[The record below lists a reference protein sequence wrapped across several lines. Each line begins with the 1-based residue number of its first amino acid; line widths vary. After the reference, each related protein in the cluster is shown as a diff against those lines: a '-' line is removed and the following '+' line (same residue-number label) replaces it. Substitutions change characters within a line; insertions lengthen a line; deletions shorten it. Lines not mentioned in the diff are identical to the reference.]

1 MSMKK
6 RTRKTAPAAKQ
17 TAAATKAAAEKRPG
31 VIASIVEAIST
42 AKGATA
48 EEIHAGLVKKF
59 PERDPKGMRSTV
71 RIQANRNAARK
82 EKIEGRG
89 LVYYGKKK

>member
-1 MSMKK
+1 MSTKK
-6 RTRKTAPAAKQ
+6 RPRKTIPSTAPK
-17 TAAATKAAAEKRPG
+17 KASGEKKPG
-31 VIASIVEAIST
+31 VIASIVEAISA

-59 PERDPKGMRSTV
+59 PERDPKGMRATV
-71 RIQANRNAARK
+71 RIQANRNAVKK